1 MYMKIQKIVTIAAI
15 YVAAVMG
22 SVGYQGCKQSVRK
35 CSIITSMHG
44 VYFDDSIHHA
54 LPDSAVV
61 RASDFGIALAFLKS
75 DYQCK
80 LNNFSLVDAAYAI
93 LPRTDGSQF
102 LDTVKSIVISSNQD
116 FDNSHPAGSSL
127 NEYFAIPDLKQ
138 FVISNQYVYQDF
150 GFELLLHQL
159 PANTNLYHQF
169 TVTATLQSQNEPLSY
184 TFEHVKLI
192 P

>member
-1 MYMKIQKIVTIAAI
+1 MKIQKIVTIAAI
-15 YVAAVMG
+15 YMAAVLA
-22 SVGYQGCKQSVRK
+22 SVSYQGCKQSVRK

-44 VYFDDSIHHA
+44 VYFDDSLHHA

-61 RASDFGIALAFLKS
+61 KASDFGIALAFLKS
-75 DYQCK
+75 DYQC
-80 LNNFSLVDAAYAI
+80 NRNSFSLVNEAYALI
-93 LPRTDGSQF
+93 PHTDQSQF

-127 NEYFAIPDLKQ
+127 NEYFTIPDLSH
-138 FVISNQYVYQDF
+138 FTISNMYVYQNF

-159 PANTNLYHQF
+159 PANTHLYHQF
-169 TVTATLQSQNEPLSY
+169 TVTATLQSHDEPLSY